1 MKHALTAIALLMVLL
16 SASCRPKEEAPQQQQ
31 TRQAQPPQ
39 QHGAEVAVRSGVV
52 QEVIQASAYTYLSVK
67 EPDKVSWIAVT
78 KREIAVGDTVFFSD
92 ALEMKNFTSKDLQRT
107 FETIYFVSQISTG
120 SPPAAAD
127 KPAGTSP
134 HAKAAA
140 EKLEISI
147 EPADGGITIGELFAN
162 RESYANK
169 TVRIRGQVTKVNR
182 AIMGKNWVHLQ
193 DGTGDSENYDLTI
206 TTVEDAAPGEIV
218 TFAGTIVLNKDF
230 GSGYAYEV
238 LMEEAAKRN
247 E

>member
-1 MKHALTAIALLMVLL
+1 MRHALTAIALLMVLV
-16 SASCRPKEEAPQQQQ
+16 SASCRPKEEAPPEPQA
-31 TRQAQPPQ
+31 RQAQPPP

-52 QEVIQASAYTYLSVK
+52 QEVVQASAYTYLSVK

-78 KREIAVGDTVFFSD
+78 KREIAVGETVFFSG

-107 FETIYFVSQISTG
+107 FETVYFVSQISTG
-120 SPPAAAD
+120 SPPTVAD

-134 HAKAAA
+134 HAKTAT

-147 EPADGGITIGELFAN
+147 EPAASGISIGELFAN

-193 DGTGDSENYDLTI
+193 DGTSHSGDYDLTI
-206 TTVEDAAPGEIV
+206 TTLDDAAPGDVV
-218 TFAGTIVLNKDF
+218 TFEGTIVLNKDF
-230 GSGYAYEV
+230 GAGYAYEL
-238 LMEEAAKRN
+238 LMEEAAKGS